1 MRSLSKLNK
10 RGEILALKRSR
21 VVAGA
26 MQKLEALKREITP
39 YKDDNNILVYCGATR
54 VLDDALDEYHK
65 KLPIFYFEN
74 GNSMQDDKLDQLIY
88 GYSVS

>member
-1 MRSLSKLNK
+1 MERIREKGGYMDGDKPIPKKEIIKAK
-10 RGEILALKRSR
+10 RFSGEHWQYDESVSYTK
-21 VVAGA
+21 
-26 MQKLEALKREITP
+26 K
-39 YKDDNNILVYCGATR
+39 NN
-54 VLDDALDEYHK
+54 DALDEYHK